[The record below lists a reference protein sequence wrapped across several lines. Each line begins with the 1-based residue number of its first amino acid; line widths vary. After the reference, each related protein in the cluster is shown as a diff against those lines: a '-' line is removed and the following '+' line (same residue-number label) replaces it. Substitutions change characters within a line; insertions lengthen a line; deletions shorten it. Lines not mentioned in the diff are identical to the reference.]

1 MHYLPK
7 EKIRYSFVDI
17 YYLYF
22 YYMFMRETHSGR
34 SHDDEIFFPSEV
46 PSNMTQ
52 GRFLLLPV
60 ISVTPLNSL
69 ESWLAHNDVLDT
81 LLTLDLPTYLLYFFK
96 TKSGSVKPEQTT
108 VQSPNNL
115 PVTYSFCGQII
126 FVYLFFC

>member
-52 GRFLLLPV
+52 GRFFFATGYQCYP
-60 ISVTPLNSL
+60 IKHSI
-69 ESWLAHNDVLDT
+69 LA
-81 LLTLDLPTYLLYFFK
+81 
-96 TKSGSVKPEQTT
+96 
-108 VQSPNNL
+108 
-115 PVTYSFCGQII
+115 
-126 FVYLFFC
+126 